1 MKTKLLVML
10 AILSMACLDTTT
22 GFAGGWN
29 GGGRRGMEAGGMEA
43 AGAAEGGG
51 EVVGMV
57 ATTAD
62 GAIGTLDTT
71 DGTAA
76 GDGGVVVLTLGGFS
90 CRQSFLFQ
98 FLTQLTEVMATV
110 RVTGTVQG
118 TGTGTE
124 EDTDFISE
132 EVSQVALK
140 SHRSLPLLPPIY
152 N

>member
-1 MKTKLLVML
+1 
-10 AILSMACLDTTT
+10 
-22 GFAGGWN
+22 
-29 GGGRRGMEAGGMEA
+29 MEAAGMEA

-76 GDGGVVVLTLGGFS
+76 GDGGVVVLTRGGFS
-90 CRQSFLFQ
+90 CRQSFQ
-98 FLTQLTEVMATV
+98 FPTQLTEVMATV

>member
-1 MKTKLLVML
+1 
-10 AILSMACLDTTT
+10 
-22 GFAGGWN
+22 
-29 GGGRRGMEAGGMEA
+29 MEA

-71 DGTAA
+71 EGTAA
-76 GDGGVVVLTLGGFS
+76 GGGGVVVLTRGGFS
-90 CRQSFLFQ
+90 CRQSFQ
-98 FLTQLTEVMATV
+98 FPTQLTEVMATV
-110 RVTGTVQG
+110 RVTA
-118 TGTGTE
+118 TGRVTGTE